1 VARLSGMTPLLLLD
15 EVAAHLDEI
24 RRAALFDTLED
35 LGCQAFMTG
44 TDLAL
49 FDQLTDRAARFEVN
63 DGTVTKI

>member
-1 VARLSGMTPLLLLD
+1 RLSGMTPLLLLD

-49 FDQLTDRAARFEVN
+49 FDQLTDRSARFEVN